1 MRWFYACRLFIFC
14 DNCHRL
20 SCQLSQTTATTVTD
34 YRDNCHKKK
43 DTHPI
48 GAPAAAP
55 LAPRRRAQARHG
67 AGQVLRDNW
76 QRARRRRHPHP
87 CRPHIPRELGGEAR
101 REAAGSGPARSR
113 RRRERQRR
121 RGQGRRRDPL
131 GAAPAQLGAV
141 VARRLLRRTQSRSL
155 AADRG
160 AMRVQGQPVQH
171 HDSERQ

>member
-1 MRWFYACRLFIFC
+1 MSIVTDYC
-14 DNCHRL
+14 DNCHGL
-20 SCQLSQTTATTVTD
+20 SRQLSHCSPQKRPPVHVENHAL
-34 YRDNCHKKK
+34 
-43 DTHPI
+43 HPI

-55 LAPRRRAQARHG
+55 LAPRRRAQARRG
-67 AGQVLRDNW
+67 AEQVLRDNW
-76 QRARRRRHPHP
+76 QRARRRARRRRHPHP
-87 CRPHIPRELGGEAR
+87 CRPHIPRELGGEAQ

-155 AADRG
+155 GADRG